1 MEKEKKPL
9 SDTVREMLQ
18 LFVDSDQK
26 IYGAI
31 SDATL
36 QALQV
41 QGYVLQ
47 QGVVVKNQGK
57 PLLTLR
63 PVPIERRMMILDM
76 KAHSFNMQEIENR
89 RFMYNPKSGV
99 LILGYQYEKTNS
111 LLGSH
116 ADDLAMA
123 GIKQNF
129 DDFVRGWVGT
139 GRQYPHG
146 VIHFAPNIDSRNVSL
161 FEKGFDTL
169 EMFSANGAQDKTVVR
184 AFGKHWEQPL
194 SSILHPASEREKR
207 ASLRQQLKENAPPK
221 NIPKKKE
228 KQQPER

>member
-1 MEKEKKPL
+1 MEKGKKPL

-26 IYGAI
+26 IYGSI

-116 ADDLAMA
+116 ADD
-123 GIKQNF
+123 
-129 DDFVRGWVGT
+129 
-139 GRQYPHG
+139 
-146 VIHFAPNIDSRNVSL
+146 SL
-161 FEKGFDTL
+161 C
-169 EMFSANGAQDKTVVR
+169 
-184 AFGKHWEQPL
+184 
-194 SSILHPASEREKR
+194 SEY
-207 ASLRQQLKENAPPK
+207 RQQKYFAF
-221 NIPKKKE
+221 
-228 KQQPER
+228 

>member
-31 SDATL
+31 SDTTL

-57 PLLTLR
+57 PLLTPR

-76 KAHSFNMQEIENR
+76 KAHSFNMQKIENR

-111 LLGSH
+111 LWGSH

-146 VIHFAPNIDSRNVSL
+146 VIHFAPNIGNSL
-161 FEKGFDTL
+161 Y
-169 EMFSANGAQDKTVVR
+169 
-184 AFGKHWEQPL
+184 PL
-194 SSILHPASEREKR
+194 FC
-207 ASLRQQLKENAPPK
+207 
-221 NIPKKKE
+221 IPHQKE
-228 KQQPER
+228 KKGRPSGNS

>member
-1 MEKEKKPL
+1 MEKGKKPL

-26 IYGAI
+26 IYGSI

-76 KAHSFNMQEIENR
+76 KL
-89 RFMYNPKSGV
+89 Y
-99 LILGYQYEKTNS
+99 
-111 LLGSH
+111 
-116 ADDLAMA
+116 
-123 GIKQNF
+123 
-129 DDFVRGWVGT
+129 VRQV
-139 GRQYPHG
+139 R
-146 VIHFAPNIDSRNVSL
+146 
-161 FEKGFDTL
+161 E
-169 EMFSANGAQDKTVVR
+169 DKM
-184 AFGKHWEQPL
+184 
-194 SSILHPASEREKR
+194 SIRYL
-207 ASLRQQLKENAPPK
+207 QL
-221 NIPKKKE
+221 
-228 KQQPER
+228 

>member
-63 PVPIERRMMILDM
+63 PVSIERSMMVLDM
-76 KAHSFNMQEIENR
+76 KAHSFNMQEIVIR
-89 RFMYNPKSGV
+89 RFMYNP
-99 LILGYQYEKTNS
+99 
-111 LLGSH
+111 
-116 ADDLAMA
+116 
-123 GIKQNF
+123 
-129 DDFVRGWVGT
+129 
-139 GRQYPHG
+139 
-146 VIHFAPNIDSRNVSL
+146 
-161 FEKGFDTL
+161 
-169 EMFSANGAQDKTVVR
+169 
-184 AFGKHWEQPL
+184 
-194 SSILHPASEREKR
+194 
-207 ASLRQQLKENAPPK
+207 
-221 NIPKKKE
+221 
-228 KQQPER
+228 

>member
-1 MEKEKKPL
+1 MEKGKKPL

-63 PVPIERRMMILDM
+63 PVSIERSMMVLDM

-99 LILGYQYEKTNS
+99 LILGYQYGKTKG
-111 LLGSH
+111 LPGSH

-123 GIKQNF
+123 GIKQKF

-139 GRQYPHG
+139 GRHYPDG
-146 VIHFAPNIDSRNVSL
+146 VIHFAPNIDSRNISL
-161 FEKGFDTL
+161 FEKGFD
-169 EMFSANGAQDKTVVR
+169 VVR
-184 AFGKHWEQPL
+184 AFGNQWEQPL
-194 SSILHPASEREKR
+194 SSILHPESEREKR
-207 ASLRQQLKENAPPK
+207 ASIRQQLKESAPSK
-221 NIPKKKE
+221 NTPKKKA